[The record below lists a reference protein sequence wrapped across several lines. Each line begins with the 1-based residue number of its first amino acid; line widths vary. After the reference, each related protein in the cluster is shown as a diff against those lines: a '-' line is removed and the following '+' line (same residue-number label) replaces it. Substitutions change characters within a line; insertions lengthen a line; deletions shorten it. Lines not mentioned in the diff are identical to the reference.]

1 MTTHMVRV
9 GYWLQFGS
17 FLHWAS
23 QNILQIIYPINAQ
36 SQILWTVLMT
46 GSDHLAGFVQF
57 MGIPIG
63 GISIIGI
70 CRLLNYS
77 RPQSVFAGLL
87 WMTLPEIILQ
97 STTTQNDLVVS
108 GLIIACVYFLY
119 DGLISGNSEAFVL
132 SSLALGLALGTKQT
146 TFFILP
152 GLGLICLII
161 FLTHS
166 LVRTENRLRAV
177 LLRYYPAALEVFSS
191 LDAPITLA
199 FIQEYTM
206 PQAAAQLTFEQFKG
220 FLKLHRHHQPK
231 KWAGCYARLQRPQP
245 QADPAILAVYSSE
258 ARLLAHLLDELAHA
272 KTKALQELEEIY
284 LQHPEHE
291 IYDSLPGVGPF
302 LGPALLSK
310 FGDDRQRFPSS
321 TVVQAIAGTCPV
333 TVASGKK
340 SIPQFRLACDHEFR
354 YITQQWAKQTIHLS
368 PWTHAYYAHIRP
380 HYHSDNDAYR
390 RLANRR
396 LEIVWKLWMDR
407 KPYNETKH
415 LKQKALRSMPRS

>member
-1 MTTHMVRV
+1 MLFILDLLLILSCSIFIVFLFSTEKVINIILGVYLIFYSIIVLTSEVASLFYLLNNILFHVLFHFGLCLLFAWLYRRYGKSSIQDTFSFILIRNFLAKTWKLLKDQPALLVLALGVFIAYLLNAVIILTVPPNNYDSMTTHMVRV

-161 FLTHS
+161 FLTNKQFVAKNMVLWGITS
-166 LVRTENRLRAV
+166 MISFLLVGSFI
-177 LLRYYPAALEVFSS
+177 Y
-191 LDAPITLA
+191 LA
-199 FIQEYTM
+199 NFIQ
-206 PQAAAQLTFEQFKG
+206 
-220 FLKLHRHHQPK
+220 
-231 KWAGCYARLQRPQP
+231 
-245 QADPAILAVYSSE
+245 
-258 ARLLAHLLDELAHA
+258 
-272 KTKALQELEEIY
+272 
-284 LQHPEHE
+284 
-291 IYDSLPGVGPF
+291 
-302 LGPALLSK
+302 
-310 FGDDRQRFPSS
+310 
-321 TVVQAIAGTCPV
+321 
-333 TVASGKK
+333 
-340 SIPQFRLACDHEFR
+340 
-354 YITQQWAKQTIHLS
+354 
-368 PWTHAYYAHIRP
+368 
-380 HYHSDNDAYR
+380 
-390 RLANRR
+390 
-396 LEIVWKLWMDR
+396 
-407 KPYNETKH
+407 
-415 LKQKALRSMPRS
+415 